1 MREPFPSVATG
12 TAVRAGKLTGTALA
26 VTSRMN
32 EGGVVFADG
41 IEQDFIAFDWGRR
54 VELGPADRAL
64 TLVVA

>member
-1 MREPFPSVATG
+1 MREPIPSLATG
-12 TAVRAGKLTGTALA
+12 TDLRAGKVSGAALA

-54 VELGPADRAL
+54 VELAPASRTL
-64 TLVVA
+64 NLVVA